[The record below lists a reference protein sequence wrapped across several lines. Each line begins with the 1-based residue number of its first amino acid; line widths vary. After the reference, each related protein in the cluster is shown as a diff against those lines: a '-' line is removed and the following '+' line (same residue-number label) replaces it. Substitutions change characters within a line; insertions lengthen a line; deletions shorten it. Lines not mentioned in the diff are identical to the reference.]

1 MGLSKTLVPALS
13 KFIKLLLQKDT
24 DDDNLLS
31 GEDVR
36 TCLSL
41 SSINISPSLVSRLL
55 KSSLAGDKKHSIETI
70 AFCTQKSHDL
80 ISTDTS
86 DRESEAWKYMLDLYR
101 NLPR

>member
-1 MGLSKTLVPALS
+1 M
-13 KFIKLLLQKDT
+13 LQKDT

-41 SSINISPSLVSRLL
+41 ANINISPSTVSRLL
-55 KSSLAGDKKHSIETI
+55 KTALAGDKKHSIETI
-70 AFCTQKSHDL
+70 AFIAQKSIDL
-80 ISTDTS
+80 ISNENNITGK
-86 DRESEAWKYMLDLYR
+86 ESEAWKYMLDLYR